1 MDGILLAVGK
11 SPNPGPLAER
21 SWPGS
26 PLDADA
32 LSDPAFSLV
41 GGAEAPELEV
51 DDDGLVVD
59 DEAGLLVDAVPALLA
74 LVEAEDEDG
83 LELEF
88 GMDGGVGVDGAVGLL
103 AEGQPNNN
111 NALITI
117 ANITILLM
125 TACKALKKAV
135 SGA

>member
-1 MDGILLAVGK
+1 MGK

-21 SWPGS
+21 SWPES

-32 LSDPAFSLV
+32 LSFPAFSLV
-41 GGAEAPELEV
+41 GGAVAAELEV
-51 DDDGLVVD
+51 DEDGMVVD
-59 DEAGLLVDAVPALLA
+59 DEAGLLVDALPPLLA
-74 LVEAEDEDG
+74 LVEAEGEDG
-83 LELEF
+83 LELGF
-88 GMDGGVGVDGAVGLL
+88 GMDGGIGVDGAVGLL

-125 TACKALKKAV
+125 TACKALKKAAF
-135 SGA
+135 GA